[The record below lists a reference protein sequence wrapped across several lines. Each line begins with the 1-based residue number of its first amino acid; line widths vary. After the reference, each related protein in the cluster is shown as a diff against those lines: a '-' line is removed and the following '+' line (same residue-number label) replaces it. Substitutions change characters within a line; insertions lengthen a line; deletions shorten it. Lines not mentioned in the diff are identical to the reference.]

1 MRVLITGANGFLGW
15 YLCLQLLEKNYEVIA
30 TGKGECRLPF
40 LQEKNFTYLPMDF
53 TDPFA
58 VHDVFEKCSPGIVI
72 HAGAMSKPDECELL
86 QWEAFRTNVEGTITL
101 LNNAEEKQCFF
112 VFLSTDF
119 IFDGKQGMYREE
131 DIPGPVNYYGK
142 TKWEAEQAVQEYMH
156 EWAIVRTVLVYGK
169 SHGGRGNLLT
179 VVKEKL
185 EKKESYQVFNDQQRT
200 PTYVEDL
207 AAGIIAV
214 IEKRAHGIYHISG
227 KECLTPYEMACRAAD
242 WLGLDKSL
250 LRKVTAADFSQ
261 PAIRPLKTGFSIEK
275 AGRDLDY
282 RPCSFKEGLA
292 KTFSEIISIKI

>member
-15 YLCLQLLEKNYEVIA
+15 YLCQQLMEKNYEVIA
-30 TGKGECRLPF
+30 TGKGEGRLPF
-40 LQEKNFTYLPMDF
+40 LEGKDFTYLPMDF

-58 VHDVFEKCSPGIVI
+58 VHDVFEKSCPHIVI
-72 HAGAMSKPDECELL
+72 HAGAMSKPDECELS
-86 QWEAFRTNVEGTITL
+86 QWEAFRTNVEGTVTL
-101 LNNAEEKQCFF
+101 LNNAEEQQSFF

-131 DIPGPVNYYGK
+131 DMPNPVNYYGK
-142 TKWEAEQAVQEYMH
+142 TKWEAEQAVQEYPH

-207 AAGIIAV
+207 AAGIVAI
-214 IEKRAHGIYHISG
+214 IEKKARGVYHISG
-227 KECLTPYEMACRAAD
+227 EERLTPYEMACQTAD
-242 WLGLDKSL
+242 RLGLDRSL
-250 LRKVTAADFSQ
+250 LGKITAADFRQ
-261 PAIRPLKTGFSIEK
+261 PATRPLKTGFTIEK
-275 AGRDLDY
+275 AKRDLDF

-292 KTFSEIISIKI
+292 KTFS